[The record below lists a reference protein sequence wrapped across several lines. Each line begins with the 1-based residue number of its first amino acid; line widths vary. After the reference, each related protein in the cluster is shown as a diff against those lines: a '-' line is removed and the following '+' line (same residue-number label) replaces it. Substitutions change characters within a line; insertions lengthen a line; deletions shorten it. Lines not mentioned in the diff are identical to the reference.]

1 MTQAPEKSD
10 TPEAMRPV
18 PQNAPVLRAWNIYK
32 QSADYANTRKWA
44 KHDEHVDGSLWAAFY
59 AGYFACA
66 VAESAQAPSAYKCG
80 ECGRTQACSDVFCAW
95 AGPDTQAPMAGEVA
109 NLLDELDERVSY
121 IDHMGTGSVK
131 SGKAEEKEWFDFT
144 AKLRAAV
151 QSLSAQAEALKRER
165 DEAREILDEKN
176 CPRKYVMVGGT
187 GQLYCLHGSSS
198 ISAFEAAEQR
208 ADRLQAERDTARRRY
223 DLLLYLSNKDF
234 DAAVDARAKEEG
246 NG

>member
-1 MTQAPEKSD
+1 MTNEKSD

-66 VAESAQAPSAYKCG
+66 VAESAQAP
-80 ECGRTQACSDVFCAW
+80 V
-95 AGPDTQAPMAGEVA
+95 AGEVA

-144 AKLRAAV
+144 ARLRAAV
-151 QSLSAQAEALKRER
+151 QSLSAQVEALKRER
-165 DEAREILDEKN
+165 DQMESDLREII
-176 CPRKYVMVGGT
+176 
-187 GQLYCLHGSSS
+187 GSCNVHYR
-198 ISAFEAAEQR
+198 AVCAAEQR
-208 ADRLQAERDTARRRY
+208 ADRLQAE
-223 DLLLYLSNKDF
+223 L
-234 DAAVDARAKEEG
+234 DARTK
-246 NG
+246 